1 MVPCFLVRSS
11 GLSTYPY
18 ERPSQVQMYRDKPG
32 MTNKSTQGVGDDNL
46 RAIPLRWPPVT
57 ETLDLD
63 DLTKKKNTGLPTVMT
78 IPYKRNIQEHL
89 LPAPSFVGSS
99 NHLCTLFSSIYP
111 NLVFITV
118 SLNFQTSRR
127 SYSKLRKMFPFF
139 FFKKS
144 TLLNIRR
151 QQYENLPKVL

>member
-1 MVPCFLVRSS
+1 MITS
-11 GLSTYPY
+11 GPALSDG
-18 ERPSQVQMYRDKPG
+18 RPWQKRLISMI
-32 MTNKSTQGVGDDNL
+32 L
-46 RAIPLRWPPVT
+46 R
-57 ETLDLD
+57 
-63 DLTKKKNTGLPTVMT
+63 KKNTRLPTVMT

-99 NHLCTLFSSIYP
+99 NYLCTLFSSIYP

-139 FFKKS
+139 FLKNQHYWTSDDNNMKIYLRYFEHLQL
-144 TLLNIRR
+144 TQRRHVLLYSLLLLLHTCANSC
-151 QQYENLPKVL
+151 LK